1 MLAFISCAK
10 TMASRSTLQVPQ
22 MTNPRF
28 TDEALRH
35 ALSLARYS
43 ASELGGARYRC
54 LYRSGV

>member
-28 TDEALRH
+28 TDEALGLRM
-35 ALSLARYS
+35 R
-43 ASELGGARYRC
+43 RC
-54 LYRSGV
+54 AMR